1 MLRIDPLAS
10 TSAPGLRS
18 GALAAA
24 VALVLAVTAPL
35 PAAGQARVVS
45 LREAVDLALRNSP
58 TAVAADVA
66 TDNAQVALRQTFGAF
81 LPTFNLGSTYANS
94 SNQRFDQAT
103 GQLVSQNYSAQA
115 TGSFEI
121 FSFGR
126 RFAERRAAG
135 ARLESAIAQQTDQ
148 EFAVALTTTQLF
160 YEVAAN
166 DELVRAAEQRLERA
180 RAQRD
185 FAQVRL
191 ELGTVTRSDVLRAEL
206 ELGNAELAL
215 LDAGVARTTSALRL
229 GRQVGI
235 EGEVVADADALPMAA
250 PRLPELGGLISL
262 AEQVA
267 PPVVSA
273 QAGVRD
279 QEAQKWSALS
289 RYAPSLRVSGG
300 YDWFAFEFP
309 PSNQS
314 WSYRLSLT
322 LPVFDG
328 FAREATL
335 WRNQAQRR
343 LADARYRD
351 AVLAARVEVEDAY
364 RRIGAAEQRV
374 RIAERGLELARE
386 DLRVQ
391 EERYQL
397 GAATII
403 DLQTS
408 QVALADAENTWV
420 LERQNLGVAVAQLEA
435 VLGRS
440 IEDVIR

>member
-1 MLRIDPLAS
+1 MPTRSIPRRPPRLAWGRVAIIAALLGVV
-10 TSAPGLRS
+10 TVAPG
-18 GALAAA
+18 
-24 VALVLAVTAPL
+24 TA
-35 PAAGQARVVS
+35 QERVVT

-58 TAVAADVA
+58 QAVAAEVA
-66 TDNAQVALRQTFGAF
+66 TDNAEVALRQTFGAF
-81 LPTFNLGSTYANS
+81 LPTFNLGSNYANS

-115 TGSFEI
+115 TGSLEL

-126 RFAERRAAG
+126 RIAERRAAG

-148 EFAVALTTTQLF
+148 DFAVALATTQLF

-166 DELVRAAEQRLERA
+166 AELVRVARQRLERA
-180 RAQRD
+180 RAQLE
-185 FAQVRL
+185 FAEVRL

-215 LDAGVARTTSALRL
+215 LDAGVSRTTSALRL
-229 GRQVGI
+229 GRQIG
-235 EGEVVADADALPMAA
+235 ESGEVGADASALPSAA
-250 PRLPELGGLISL
+250 PSLPELDRLVRL
-262 AEQVA
+262 AVDAA
-267 PPVVSA
+267 PPV
-273 QAGVRD
+273 QAALANVRD
-279 QEAQKWSALS
+279 QDAQKWSALT

-300 YDWFAFEFP
+300 YDWFAFDFP

-314 WSYRLSLT
+314 WSYRLTLS

-343 LADARYRD
+343 LAEARYDD
-351 AVLAARVEVEDAY
+351 AVLGARVEVEDAY
-364 RRIGAAEQRV
+364 RRIEAAERRV
-374 RIAERGLELARE
+374 QIAERGLELARE

-397 GAATII
+397 GTATIL

-408 QVALADAENTWV
+408 QVALADAENSWV
-420 LERQNLGVAVAQLEA
+420 LERQTLGIAVAQLEA

-440 IEDVIR
+440 IEDVNR